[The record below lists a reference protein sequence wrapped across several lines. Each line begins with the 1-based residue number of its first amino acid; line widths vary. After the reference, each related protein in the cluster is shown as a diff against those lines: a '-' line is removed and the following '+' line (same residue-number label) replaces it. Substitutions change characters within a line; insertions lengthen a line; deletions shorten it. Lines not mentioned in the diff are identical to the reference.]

1 MGLNIGASGG
11 FKTFIKYNAKAGRW
25 FLRDSDG
32 DKEIPMPLGF
42 VADMDNIA
50 TGWMKY
56 QEGQAPQRRFDPDLQ
71 TPAPSPGEGFKRGFV
86 MMVFSVRFFGGAAE
100 FGGNSIH
107 LANAFKDVYAEWEA
121 GRGANP
127 GKLPVIRCDS
137 VEPMK
142 DKHGT
147 NYRPKLVIAQ
157 WVERPNDLPDVI
169 PIEADEVW
177 RGGATQAPARSP
189 AQHVPPPATPAPAAA
204 ASASLSET
212 MF

>member
-42 VADMDNIA
+42 VADVDNIA

-86 MMVFSVRFFGGAAE
+86 MMVFSARFSAARR
-100 FGGNSIH
+100 NLAATPSISPTPS
-107 LANAFKDVYAEWEA
+107 
-121 GRGANP
+121 RM
-127 GKLPVIRCDS
+127 S
-137 VEPMK
+137 
-142 DKHGT
+142 T
-147 NYRPKLVIAQ
+147 
-157 WVERPNDLPDVI
+157 PNGSPRV
-169 PIEADEVW
+169 A
-177 RGGATQAPARSP
+177 RMPASCRLL
-189 AQHVPPPATPAPAAA
+189 PATP
-204 ASASLSET
+204 SSR
-212 MF
+212 

>member
-86 MMVFSVRFFGGAAE
+86 MMVFSARFFGGAAE

-121 GRGANP
+121 ARGAHA
-127 GKLPVIRCDS
+127 GKLPVITCET

-147 NYRPKLVIAQ
+147 NYRPKLIIAQ
-157 WVERPNDLPDVI
+157 WVDRPNDLPNVS
-169 PIEADEVW
+169 PVEADEVW
-177 RGGATQAPARSP
+177 RGGLAQTQAAKAS
-189 AQHVPPPATPAPAAA
+189 AQHVPPPASVA
-204 ASASLSET
+204 ASGLLT
-212 MF
+212 QTIF

>member
-86 MMVFSVRFFGGAAE
+86 MMVFSARFFGGAAE

-107 LANAFKDVYAEWEA
+107 LANAFKDVYAEWESA
-121 GRGANP
+121 RGAHT
-127 GKLPVIRCDS
+127 GKLPVITCDA

-142 DKHGT
+142 DRHGT

-157 WVERPNDLPDVI
+157 WVERPNDLPNVS
-169 PIEADEVW
+169 PVEADEVW
-177 RGGATQAPARSP
+177 RGGAAQTHAAKAP
-189 AQHVPPPATPAPAAA
+189 AQHVPPPASVA
-204 ASASLSET
+204 ASGPLTQT